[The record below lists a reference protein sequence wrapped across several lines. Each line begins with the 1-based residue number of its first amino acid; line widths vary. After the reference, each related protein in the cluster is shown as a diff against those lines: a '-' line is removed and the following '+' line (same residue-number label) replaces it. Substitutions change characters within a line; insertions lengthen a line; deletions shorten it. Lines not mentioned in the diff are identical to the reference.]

1 MKRQH
6 FHQRVGFDANG
17 SLVCSASG
25 EFLGL
30 VNGIHQPTKADV
42 RVMLEKLREVLGI
55 SVAALAALLGV
66 PRITARRWLNGSRS
80 PSGAAKRLIWILYT
94 SATAPETL
102 ADGQNWLSWK
112 R

>member
-1 MKRQH
+1 MKREH
-6 FHQRVGFDANG
+6 FHRQVGFDANG

-30 VNGIHQPTKADV
+30 VNGIHQPTKAEV
-42 RVMLEKLREVLGI
+42 RAMLEKLREALGI

-102 ADGQNWLSWK
+102 ADGRNWLEW
-112 R
+112 RR